1 MGRFLH
7 THSWYSTRFLP
18 MQNCWVFFILI
29 VPISDM
35 VGGFSMWGP
44 PSTLE
49 NDSMLDLAV
58 KYSNW
63 PPANWLHTQAKE
75 GDIVSVRIGG
85 EFSYPNYAT
94 TKLDDHNVVLIAGGV
109 GINPLASIFF
119 HIKDLKGNNL

>member
-1 MGRFLH
+1 
-7 THSWYSTRFLP
+7 
-18 MQNCWVFFILI
+18 
-29 VPISDM
+29 M

-119 HIKDLKGNNL
+119 HIKDLKGNSF